1 MMTLTGS
8 NTTPVQCQIQVYNG
22 NPSKRVMD
30 REYQSTISE
39 SGSISRLL
47 HLRCTS
53 LTGAGGTTVNR
64 LRTDNGAAEFA
75 PDPITYSVAGI
86 FVGYIACPVVAMMS
100 DCKLKRNNQ
109 SCPLERIKRLHDYC
123 DVVL

>member
-22 NPSKRVMD
+22 NPIPQVVLVLVL
-30 REYQSTISE
+30 QV
-39 SGSISRLL
+39 L